1 MSINNNANNQ
11 NLNQKRLIELSN
23 NLGKAYLPGLDN
35 TKSKGKDSWDAQK
48 FIAMSRY
55 LSSAYGVD
63 F

>member
-1 MSINNNANNQ
+1 MSINNNVNDR
-11 NLNQKRLIELSN
+11 NLDRKRLMELSN
-23 NLGKAYLPGLDN
+23 DLGKAYLPGLDN
-35 TKSKGKDSWDAQK
+35 TKSKGKDSWNAQK